1 MFKVYCDCKSTIL
14 KVCKST
20 ILKVVRKVVKVVDV
34 VFKGECGTS
43 TFGHYVCSSQTGLG
57 WNVVTKGLGGIENKP
72 KLIALISQLGCRNL
86 VIKGEIH
93 FVNYLIKDVC

>member
-1 MFKVYCDCKSTIL
+1 MKQIICSYVQSKIYVQSLLWLQIYYFEGCK
-14 KVCKST
+14 KSC
-20 ILKVVRKVVKVVDV
+20 
-34 VFKGECGTS
+34 ESCGCC
-43 TFGHYVCSSQTGLG
+43 FQG
-57 WNVVTKGLGGIENKP
+57 WNVVTKGLRGIENKP